1 MDMSSDLALERLCAL
16 VDDGDVPV
24 EGGARGRLVAALL
37 ALVRLLLHVHRDH
50 VLLHVRLLT
59 EPIGKFIYFDSHRK
73 DCEFPKA
80 DQHQRGLHKDQ
91 S

>member
-1 MDMSSDLALERLCAL
+1 M
-16 VDDGDVPV
+16 PV

-59 EPIGKFIYFDSHRK
+59 EPEGKFTSLEEIDSHK
-73 DCEFPKA
+73 N
-80 DQHQRGLHKDQ
+80 
-91 S
+91 